1 LGCISRAISIEETI
15 LDWLFRSNFDALT
28 TIALWS
34 IAAVLVTTLLLFV
47 YTVGLRLTTIAHERG
62 RKRFLARWR
71 DVFAAYMLSAETARR
86 QPLPRFDRSETLD
99 LLDEWNRA
107 RSMIDGSAVDN
118 LIELAHRTGIPKM
131 AEQLFRSRS
140 LRSKILALQTIG
152 HLKDAG
158 FRDEI
163 RMLLDHENTAL
174 SITAAG
180 ALVDIDA
187 ANGIAV
193 IVPMI
198 NARRD
203 WPRTRVSVLL
213 RQAGS
218 ECISEPMYRA
228 IRSEDDDGKTYLLQF
243 ARLIESS
250 ILDALVADLLRESR
264 DPGVLNAA
272 LKLVSGYAGVPRI
285 VSLAHHDTW
294 FVRMQVANV
303 LGRVG
308 QQEHLTLLESLL
320 DDREWWVRYRA
331 AQAIASL
338 PFLGPN
344 RLRELQQR
352 QADRYACDI
361 LQQALAEVGLA

>member
-1 LGCISRAISIEETI
+1 MSKVTTIEGII
-15 LDWLFRSNFDALT
+15 LDWLFRSNFDTLT
-28 TIALWS
+28 TVALWS
-34 IAAVLVTTLLLFV
+34 IATVLVTTLVLFA
-47 YTVGLRLTTIAHERG
+47 YTIGLRLTTISHAQG
-62 RKRFLARWR
+62 RRNFMARWR
-71 DVFAAYMLSAETARR
+71 DVFASSMLSAEAAR
-86 QPLPRFDRSETLD
+86 QQALPRVYRRETID

-107 RSMIDGSAVDN
+107 RSMIDGSSVDN
-118 LIELAHRTGIPKM
+118 LIELAHRTGIPAM
-131 AEQLFRSRS
+131 AERLFRSHS
-140 LRSKILALQTIG
+140 LRSRILALQTIG
-152 HLKDAG
+152 HLKDATL
-158 FRDEI
+158 RDEI
-163 RMLLDHENTAL
+163 RPLLEHENTAL

-180 ALVDIDA
+180 ALVDIDPA
-187 ANGIAV
+187 SGIAA

-203 WPRTRVSVLL
+203 WPKTRVSVLL

-228 IRSEDDDGKTYLLQF
+228 IRSEDDAGKTYLLQF

-272 LKLVSGYAGVPRI
+272 LKLVSGYAGVPRL
-285 VSLAHHDTW
+285 VALAQHDAW

-308 QQEHLTLLESLL
+308 QQEHLALLESLL

-331 AQAIASL
+331 AQAIAAL

-344 RLRELQQR
+344 SLRELQRR
-352 QADRYACDI
+352 QSDRFASDI

>member
-1 LGCISRAISIEETI
+1 
-15 LDWLFRSNFDALT
+15 LDWLFRSNFDTLT

-34 IAAVLVTTLLLFV
+34 IAAVLVTTVTLFV
-47 YTVGLRLTTIAHERG
+47 YTIGLRLATISHERA
-62 RKRFLARWR
+62 RRSFLTRWR
-71 DVFAAYMLSAETARR
+71 DVFASSMLSMESARQ
-86 QPLPRFDRSETLD
+86 QPLPRAYRSETID

-107 RSMIDGSAVDN
+107 RSMVEGSAVNN
-118 LIELAHRTGIPKM
+118 LIELAHRTGIPEIATRM
-131 AEQLFRSRS
+131 FQSRRLRSR
-140 LRSKILALQTIG
+140 ILALQTIG
-152 HLKDAG
+152 HLQDKTY
-158 FRDEI
+158 RDDVREL
-163 RMLLDHENTAL
+163 MEHENTAL

-180 ALVDIDA
+180 ALVDIDPAFAVA
-187 ANGIAV
+187 AF
-193 IVPMI
+193 VPMI

-203 WPRTRVSVLL
+203 WAKTRVSVLL

-218 ECISEPMYRA
+218 ERISEPMYRE
-228 IRSEDDDGKTYLLQF
+228 IRAEDDRGKTYLLQF

-272 LKLVSGYAGVPRI
+272 LKLVSGFAGVPRI
-285 VSLAHHDTW
+285 VALAHHDVW

-308 QQEHLTLLESLL
+308 QQEHLSLLESLL

-344 RLRELQQR
+344 ELRKLQRR
-352 QADRYACDI
+352 QSDRYAVDI